1 MSSNQESPLN
11 YLTDD
16 EAKEVHK
23 LFIVSMGFFVTI
35 AVIAH
40 VLMWAWRPWF
50 PGTEPY
56 KNGMAMIESG
66 AQFAQAIA
74 STMFA

>member
-1 MSSNQESPLN
+1 MSSNKEGPLN

-23 LFIVSMGFFVTI
+23 LFVMSMAFFVGV
-35 AVIAH
+35 ACIAH
-40 VLMWAWRPWF
+40 FLMWMWRPWF

-56 KNGMAMIESG
+56 KNGMAMLESG
-66 AQFAQAIA
+66 AHYAQTIVTTLFA
-74 STMFA
+74 